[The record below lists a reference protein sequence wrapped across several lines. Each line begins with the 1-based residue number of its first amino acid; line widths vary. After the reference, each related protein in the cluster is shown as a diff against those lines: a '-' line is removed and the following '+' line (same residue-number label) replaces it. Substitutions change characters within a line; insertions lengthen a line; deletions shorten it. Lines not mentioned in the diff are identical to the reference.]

1 MKFTTLLFFLC
12 FATYTQSQTD
22 CAKFKTGTFVLPDD
36 VISKRYL
43 IKRTKTKQK
52 EEDMLTGEK
61 FTFEVRWLDSC
72 TYALRPLKGNKDMLE
87 YFAGKILYIT
97 INSTTEDQY
106 TFFSRFENEAGV
118 SGTMVKIK

>member
-1 MKFTTLLFFLC
+1 MKFITLLFFISC
-12 FATYTQSQTD
+12 AVYVQSQTD

-36 VISKRYL
+36 VLNKSYR

-52 EEDMLTGEK
+52 EKDMQTGEK

-72 TYALRPLKGNKDMLE
+72 TYALRPLKGNKEVFE

-106 TFFSRFENEAGV
+106 TFFF
-118 SGTMVKIK
+118 TI